1 MTPLLAERIDYGR
14 TIRDR
19 AACLIEAHGLLAEAE
34 ALKAGREP
42 GLSEAERTFWEAV
55 AARVARQQRGAH

>member
-19 AACLIEAHGLLAEAE
+19 ANCLIEAHGLSAEAE
-34 ALKAGREP
+34 ALRAGQDPE
-42 GLSEAERTFWEAV
+42 LAEAERTFWQAV
-55 AARVARQQRGAH
+55 AARVARQQRAGH